1 MTVLEL
7 EDRKIIRPKKG
18 KKVKFKSGNK
28 LYTEIVVDLNDNQEI
43 EEVKA

>member
-7 EDRKIIRPKKG
+7 EGRRCYRPKKG
-18 KKVKFKSGNK
+18 HKVKFKNNPR
-28 LYTEIVVDLNDNQEI
+28 LYVEIVVELNDKREI